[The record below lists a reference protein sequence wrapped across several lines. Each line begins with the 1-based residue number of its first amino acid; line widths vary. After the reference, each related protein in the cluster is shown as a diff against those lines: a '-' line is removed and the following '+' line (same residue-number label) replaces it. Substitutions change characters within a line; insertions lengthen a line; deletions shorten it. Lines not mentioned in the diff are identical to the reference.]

1 MLNKERALA
10 HRAPIQVTRTRTRFV
25 LKMSRVGGVVSL
37 SLFILLKAQLGLI
50 QFVIS
55 YLLKLEC
62 VKGFIFESTIF
73 FCISSF
79 PFLGV
84 PLPLNLLC

>member
-10 HRAPIQVTRTRTRFV
+10 NRAPIQVTRTRTRFV

-73 FCISSF
+73 FVSAPSLFWGF
-79 PFLGV
+79 PCL
-84 PLPLNLLC
+84 